1 MDIKERQQR
10 EKNRITLI
18 LGSVIIGYS
27 TLIAVLG
34 FADKT
39 ADMAVVAPRA
49 VGCLV
54 TLAAFLFCY
63 FKFRDDEK
71 AGYLCMGC
79 IMLNYAITVLTQRNI
94 YMYAL
99 VFPIM
104 LLAILYQNM
113 KVTRILMISSILL
126 NLIAGIKNFIIYP
139 DTQSQSFMQILYTIV
154 FCIAIDIIVRMLI
167 KHTDEDQ
174 EHIISQMNKAERV
187 AGELLKDSEQLVN
200 SLDAA
205 KEKAQL
211 LTDSMHTTE
220 TSVSE
225 ISTGIK
231 NTAQAI
237 DTQTARTNEIQK
249 NIDNAE
255 NETKEMKN
263 SAQESKQAII
273 EGVDLILELREKAEA
288 ASEITRKTKENTEE
302 LDNSIKEVESILS
315 TILGISQQ
323 TNLLSLNA
331 SIEAARAGEAGKGF
345 AVVADEIRNLSD
357 ETKAATE
364 QIANIIGRLTD
375 SVKEAS
381 DNMGKSAS
389 FVEEQHTMIDD
400 TKAKFDTVI
409 DKTQFLYDTIENLAN
424 EIDEILHSNEQITDS
439 IINLSA
445 TSQQVA
451 ASSDSCE
458 AVCQDSVNVLEQMNE
473 VLNEIFEISENIK
486 RLV

>member
-34 FADKT
+34 FADTT
-39 ADMAVVAPRA
+39 ADMTVVAPRA
-49 VGCLV
+49 VGCLL

-104 LLAILYQNM
+104 LLAILYLNM
-113 KVTRILMISSILL
+113 RVTRVLMISSILI
-126 NLIAGIKNFIIYP
+126 NLIAGIKNFVIYT
-139 DTQSQSFMQILYTIV
+139 DTQGQSFMQILYTIV

-174 EHIISQMNKAERV
+174 DQIISQMNKAESV
-187 AGELLKDSEQLVN
+187 AGELLKDSEQLVS

-205 KEKAQL
+205 REKAQL
-211 LTDSMHTTE
+211 LTESMHTTE
-220 TSVSE
+220 TSVCE

-237 DTQTARTNEIQK
+237 DTQTARTNEIQT
-249 NIDNAE
+249 NIDSAE

-364 QIANIIGRLTD
+364 QIANIIERLTD

-424 EIDEILHSNEQITDS
+424 EIDDILHSNEQITDS
-439 IINLSA
+439 IVNLSA

-458 AVCQDSVNVLEQMNE
+458 SVCQDSVNVLEQMNE

-486 RLV
+486 KLV